1 MNKKMKTLLTLIL
14 IGMFIIACSSY
25 SSNEKNNGNIGTG
38 NTQNTGDS
46 KNNNELLKKLMGTSW
61 ILESSSN
68 KDIKILKDNP
78 ITIRFSE
85 NEINGKSIV
94 NSYFAGYKI
103 TGNNI
108 TINQIGQTLRGGP
121 KDLMDNEK
129 FYFDIL
135 GNVKKIELIDENTLV
150 LKNDKDELVFKKS
163 L

>member
-68 KDIKILKDNP
+68 KEIKILKDNP
-78 ITIRFSE
+78 IMIRFSE
-85 NEINGKSIV
+85 NEINGKSTV

-135 GNVKKIELIDENTLV
+135 GNVKKIELIDENTLI

>member
-1 MNKKMKTLLTLIL
+1 MKTLLTLIL

-68 KDIKILKDNP
+68 KEIKILKDNP
-78 ITIRFSE
+78 IMIRFSE
-85 NEINGKSIV
+85 NEINGKSTV

-135 GNVKKIELIDENTLV
+135 GNVKKIELIDENTLI

>member
-68 KDIKILKDNP
+68 KEIKILKDNP
-78 ITIRFSE
+78 IMIRFSE
-85 NEINGKSIV
+85 NEINGKSTV

-135 GNVKKIELIDENTLV
+135 KKI
-150 LKNDKDELVFKKS
+150 KKRRIFILQKHS
-163 L
+163 

>member
-68 KDIKILKDNP
+68 KEIKILKDNP

-85 NEINGKSIV
+85 NEINGKATV

-135 GNVKKIELIDENTLV
+135 GNVKKIELIDENTLI